1 MTNQVVNKP
10 ALLATDVPARTKPS
24 NYPEPFA
31 SRMQGRVKRQLGDV
45 FHIQKFGVNLTQL
58 APGAQS
64 SLFHQHTKQE
74 EFIYILSGFPTL
86 VLDRGEIK
94 LEPGM
99 CSGFTPGQGA
109 HQLVNQTAEVVT
121 YLEIGDRISGDE
133 GAYPR
138 DDLVALLGPDGQWT
152 WTRKDGSPY

>member
-109 HQLVNQTAEVVT
+109 HQLVN
-121 YLEIGDRISGDE
+121 
-133 GAYPR
+133 
-138 DDLVALLGPDGQWT
+138 
-152 WTRKDGSPY
+152 